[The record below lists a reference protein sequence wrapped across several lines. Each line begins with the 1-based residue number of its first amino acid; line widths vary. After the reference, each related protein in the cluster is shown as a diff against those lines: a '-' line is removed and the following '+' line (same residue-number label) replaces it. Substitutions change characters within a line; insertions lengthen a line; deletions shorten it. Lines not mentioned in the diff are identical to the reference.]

1 MPEPQPRNLLRAD
14 LHVHSRYSGRAKHLG
29 FLGCRDCYS
38 DPFDVYC
45 TAKRRGM
52 DLVTITDHDSL
63 DGCLCLL
70 DRLGDIPD
78 FITGEEV
85 TTFLPEFRHTIHIGV
100 YGLNEAQHRDIQRLR
115 SNGAEL
121 VQYLRQQELLFV
133 LNHFF
138 HDYQDERLLGEFIE
152 RMAEWFDVFEVRNGT
167 VQREHNTLILSLLER
182 LPNGQAPARRLGMVG
197 GSDSHTLRRIGRCF
211 TASPARIREEFLKD
225 VRAGRGQVFG
235 PHSNHLTI
243 AAEIYGVILHYYSAV
258 VSVGNR
264 EFPPFTRFT
273 KVLLS
278 LGTLPFLFVP
288 YVVALRHTWLER
300 SRVTGF
306 SRLLEW

>member
-1 MPEPQPRNLLRAD
+1 MPELQPRNLFRAD
-14 LHVHSRYSGRAKHLG
+14 LHVHSRYSGRAKHLR

-38 DPFDVYC
+38 DPLEAYR

-70 DRLGDIPD
+70 DQLGDLPD

-85 TTFLPEFRHTIHIGV
+85 STFLPEFRHTIHIGV
-100 YGLNEAQHRDIQRLR
+100 YGLNEGQHREIQRLR

-121 VQYLRQQELLFV
+121 IAYLRQSGLLFV
-133 LNHFF
+133 LNHLF
-138 HDYQDERLLGEFIE
+138 HDYQQPTRLREYIE
-152 RMAEWFDVFEVRNGT
+152 RMSEWFDIFEVRNGT
-167 VQREHNTLILSLLER
+167 FQREHNTLILSLLER
-182 LPNGQAPARRLGMVG
+182 LPNGHASARRLGMVG

-211 TASPARIREEFLKD
+211 TASPARNREEFLED
-225 VRAGRGQVFG
+225 VRAGRAQVFG

-264 EFPPFTRFT
+264 EFPPLTRMT
-273 KVLLS
+273 KVFLS

-288 YVVALRHTWLER
+288 YVLALRHTWLER
-300 SRVTGF
+300 SRVAGF